1 MIPFQLS
8 LRVAIHVFV
17 TAALAEAALGRATLG
32 KGDAAAVSPVAVAAA
47 SSREQ
52 APIDLGRPQYAVRKL
67 QVVGI
72 RADERGDPLL
82 RFDVRFDDHA
92 VIDLNEI
99 ADVIESIVIGK
110 GDAGVPTKLFA
121 IDGAAKR
128 QELEPLETVPE
139 LEIPLGRE
147 VLTVFDP
154 DREYT
159 LVVSHIV
166 IGPAADRD
174 APESRVLP
182 LRLANRLEETRCFY
196 MLPGAG
202 ATICFAGSNGLAG
215 TEPIQLAVIDSADA
229 TAVESL
235 SAATLGKGQL
245 HGLPQF
251 TGVAAGM
258 RPGAI
263 LTLVVAIVSS

>member
-8 LRVAIHVFV
+8 LRVAIHALV
-17 TAALAEAALGRATLG
+17 TAALAEAALGGATLG
-32 KGDAAAVSPVAVAAA
+32 KADAAVVSPVAVAAA
-47 SSREQ
+47 SSRE
-52 APIDLGRPQYAVRKL
+52 AATIDLDRPQYAVRKL

-72 RADERGDPLL
+72 RCDERGDPLL

-92 VIDLNEI
+92 VLDLREI
-99 ADVIESIVIGK
+99 ADAIGSIVIGK
-110 GDAGVPTKLFA
+110 GDAGMPTKLLT

-128 QELEPLETVPE
+128 PELESLEKAPE

-154 DREYT
+154 DRDYT

-166 IGPAADRD
+166 NGPAADRD
-174 APESRVLP
+174 ATDSRTLS
-182 LRLANRLEETRCFY
+182 LRIANRFEEARCFY
-196 MLPGAG
+196 LLPGAG
-202 ATICFAGSNGLAG
+202 ATICFAGSNGFAG
-215 TEPIQLAVIDSADA
+215 TEPIELAVIDAADA
-229 TAVESL
+229 ANVESL
-235 SAATLGKGQL
+235 GAATLGKGQL

-258 RPGAI
+258 RPGAV
-263 LTLVVAIVSS
+263 LTLVVAIAS

>member
-1 MIPFQLS
+1 MISFQRT
-8 LRVAIHVFV
+8 LRVAIHTFV
-17 TAALAEAALGRATLG
+17 TAALAEAALGGATLG

-47 SSREQ
+47 SSRDE
-52 APIDLGRPQYAVRKL
+52 ASIDLGRPQYAVRKL

-72 RADERGDPLL
+72 RCDERGDPQL

-92 VIDLNEI
+92 VLDLNEI
-99 ADVIESIVIGK
+99 ADAIGSIVIGK
-110 GDAGVPTKLFA
+110 GDAGMPTKLFA

-128 QELEPLETVPE
+128 QELEPLETVLE

-147 VLTVFDP
+147 VLSVFDP

-174 APESRVLP
+174 APGSRVLS
-182 LRLANRLEETRCFY
+182 LRLGNRLEETRCFY
-196 MLPGAG
+196 LLPGAG
-202 ATICFAGSNGLAG
+202 ATICFAGSNGFAG
-215 TEPIQLAVIDSADA
+215 EEPIQLAVIDSADEA
-229 TAVESL
+229 PVESL
-235 SAATLGKGQL
+235 GAASLGKGQL

-251 TGVAAGM
+251 TGVSAGM

-263 LTLVVAIVSS
+263 LTLVVAITS